1 MGVSSLHTLCRIT
14 PVTEGTIRVS
24 DELWPLVVITYPSRT
39 EPDDWEAMFDAMRRI
54 HERRARFYTLHD
66 ATRSGVPSAVERAVI
81 ARNTEA
87 LAGAVQRLLT
97 GSCIVLES
105 ALVRGALTAMY
116 WVAPSIPRS
125 TLVANLPQGYY
136 TAANEMKAAGLTLH
150 PMHEARAR

>member
-81 ARNTEA
+81 GRHTLATEA
-87 LAGAVQRLLT
+87 VTRKLLIAT
-97 GSCIVLES
+97 CIVIDN
-105 ALVRGALTAMY
+105 ALIRGALTAIHWLAPPAY
-116 WVAPSIPRS
+116 STTVVAS
-125 TLVANLPQGYY
+125 VAEG
-136 TAANEMKAAGLTLH
+136 
-150 PMHEARAR
+150 